1 MTEKRE
7 RNHSLGRQSP
17 VQKSYESVGDGWA
30 PDGHARK
37 KKKRTGRCC
46 DTRHTSYQVH
56 TYLVMSLLSFES
68 RGTSRENQAKETRKR
83 KVQSKKQQGRE
94 KKNRTGKKKA
104 DGVWRGCC
112 RSFSS
117 TGACRTTR
125 FGQAVAVH
133 APPPSGQATR
143 ELLSLSLSSRLSM
156 RTPPYFL
163 FLLPE
168 SWSCSSFAF
177 LPGRHSPDLGC
188 FPDFILDSF

>member
-94 KKNRTGKKKA
+94 KKKQNRKKESRRCVA
-104 DGVWRGCC
+104 RMLQVFQLHRRLQDYPFRASCGCT
-112 RSFSS
+112 RPSSFWPGHSRAS
-117 TGACRTTR
+117 
-125 FGQAVAVH
+125 
-133 APPPSGQATR
+133 
-143 ELLSLSLSSRLSM
+143 LSLSLFP
-156 RTPPYFL
+156 TFNAHAPL
-163 FLLPE
+163 FSVSVAGKLELL
-168 SWSCSSFAF
+168 
-177 LPGRHSPDLGC
+177 
-188 FPDFILDSF
+188 